1 MTALNITPFIEAE
14 SDRIIGDDLITGPQT
29 HTVSGVE
36 GTIDEKKKKRLIV
49 RLEGQQKPFMP
60 CKGMTRLLGHLWGP
74 DAAQWVGRAL
84 VLYRDPDVRFGAD
97 TTGGVRIC
105 AVSNIERA
113 VKVPIRTSQKSV
125 KSYDVEPLV
134 VEAKP
139 DPARKWAD
147 AYIGTVNNAADL
159 DTLNGF
165 ANERAVKLAELE
177 SKRPELHSE
186 CVHALSVRRDAL
198 AMPQADDFAADDDI
212 EDFGS

>member
-1 MTALNITPFIEAE
+1 MNDMTAVIVPKSDQINADDFIA
-14 SDRIIGDDLITGPQT
+14 GPQT
-29 HTVSGVE
+29 ITIRDVQIRGGQEQPVSIYFDGS
-36 GTIDEKKKKRLIV
+36 DKAYR
-49 RLEGQQKPFMP
+49 P
-60 CKGMTRLLGHLWGP
+60 CKSMSRVLVQAWGA
-74 DAAQWVGRAL
+74 DAKAYVGRS
-84 VLYRDPDVRFGAD
+84 VTLYRDP
-97 TTGGVRIC
+97 
-105 AVSNIERA
+105 
-113 VKVPIRTSQKSV
+113 SV
-125 KSYDVEPLV
+125 KWGGLEVGGIRISHLSHIDGKMQMQLTATKGQRKPHVVMPLV